1 MIKMKNKAQTE
12 AIGLAVIVILISLA
26 IIFALAFS
34 LREKPTIKETYL
46 KAQLASNTLNALL
59 RTDTKCYSES
69 NEPYTM
75 SQLLQNCIEN
85 RKYPANQINCSGKFS
100 CDFVKAQI
108 GQLLSETLAQWKKH
122 YALTIGIG
130 NNIYFNFTNPPLKGS
145 RELETFPLSTREG
158 IVLITLELYD

>member
-1 MIKMKNKAQTE
+1 MKNKAQTE

-59 RTDTKCYSES
+59 KTKTSCCVEGTCY
-69 NEPYTM
+69 TV

-85 RKYPANQINCSGKFS
+85 YRANQINCSGKLS
-100 CDFVKAQI
+100 CDFTKTQI
-108 GQLLSETLAQWKKH
+108 ERLLSETLAQWKKH

-130 NNIYFNFTNPPLKGS
+130 NEIYFNFTNPPLKGS

>member
-59 RTDTKCYSES
+59 KTNTKCYSES

-85 RKYPANQINCSGKFS
+85 YNSELNQINCSGTFS
-100 CDFVKAQI
+100 CDFIRNQTD
-108 GQLLSETLAQWKKH
+108 QLLSETLEQWKKH

-130 NNIYFNFTNPPLKGS
+130 NVTYFNFANPPLKGS